1 MSQDHL
7 IKLACTKCKNVNYYT
22 TKNRKSVE
30 RKIELSKFCRTCK
43 KRVSHKEA
51 KK

>member
-7 IKLACTKCKNVNYYT
+7 IKLACKDCKRVNYYSR
-22 TKNRKSVE
+22 KNKKTVE
-30 RKIELSKFCRTCK
+30 RKIELNKFCKWCK
-43 KRVSHKEA
+43 KTTVHKEI

>member
-7 IKLACTKCKNVNYYT
+7 IKLACGSCKRVNYWT
-22 TKNRKSVE
+22 RKNRKSVE
-30 RKIELSKFCRTCK
+30 RKIELKKYCNWCRKNTP
-43 KRVSHKEA
+43 HKEA